1 MADEAARNGEP
12 WLTRTA
18 PQATARGKGGPKDFV
33 PPAGGATLSDDELRA
48 LLQPLAELLL
58 LERQALRAYAQ
69 QVVPYFRRTAALLA
83 ATPGGGDARL
93 KWLQERVREV
103 GDPSRPGSM
112 NGMPVRGRA
121 GGLPAVF
128 DGDDDG
134 ALVLSDSDVVV
145 LD

>member
-1 MADEAARNGEP
+1 MSLP
-12 WLTRTA
+12 PLFLTRH
-18 PQATARGKGGPKDFV
+18 PLQATVRGKGGPTGFV
-33 PPAGGATLSDDELRA
+33 PPPGGATLSDAELRA
-48 LLQPLAELLL
+48 LVQPLAELLL

-83 ATPGGGDARL
+83 ATPGGGDTRL

-103 GDPSRPGSM
+103 GDPSRAGSM

-134 ALVLSDSDVVV
+134 ALVVSDSDIVV